1 MINFFLFNKILIILV
16 STLGIWLG
24 FWVYLSNRKIRAN
37 RLFVLMII
45 LALLWII
52 LCYFSG
58 ILTDNLRLSLFL
70 GRLAYGVAILF
81 FIPFYFFSRDFIK
94 EQKKFLYLNIF
105 IPVGSMLIFFFSVF
119 TDFMARYM
127 TPVRFGVVP
136 VIGRGKFIYFGFV
149 FFVSLFVI
157 ARLLIKYF
165 RSSRDKKL
173 KLQYFF
179 LGIFVFVIANLIF
192 NVVLAFWEGIV
203 RYYQVGNYS
212 IIFLLSFTALAIVKQ
227 ELFGIKV
234 VITTIFVALTAILL
248 ALDTLV
254 FTDTLALQ
262 LLKGLILVAF
272 LYLGY
277 ALIKSVMRE
286 IKQREKIEK
295 LSKAKSEFISIAS
308 HQLRTPLTAIKGY
321 ISMILEGTY
330 GETSSKVKEPMK
342 KVYISNERLINLV
355 NNLLS
360 ISRIESGKM
369 GIEFGKVSIEGLISN
384 IVDMFGIEA
393 KKKKIFLRFK
403 KSKKPLPKVLIDKEK
418 ITDVISNIISNC
430 IKYTGKGGITV
441 KVQKL
446 LPRNRFGVKR
456 KSPKLRITI
465 SDTGE
470 GITKEELSKMFQSF
484 SRGMAGTKLYTEGAG
499 LGLYVAKK
507 YVEMHHGKIW
517 AESAGRNKGST
528 FYIELPMR

>member
-1 MINFFLFNKILIILV
+1 MPSFFLINTIFVFLINII
-16 STLGIWLG
+16 SIWLG
-24 FWVYLSNRKIRAN
+24 FWVYLSNRKAKINQIFFLMTLFVIAWISSAYFCNFLAQDYFARLWARIGYGAGSLFFLSLYLFYNSFPKKERRLLNLN
-37 RLFVLMII
+37 RLII
-45 LALLWII
+45 IV
-52 LCYFSG
+52 
-58 ILTDNLRLSLFL
+58 SLFL
-70 GRLAYGVAILF
+70 
-81 FIPFYFFSRDFIK
+81 
-94 EQKKFLYLNIF
+94 
-105 IPVGSMLIFFFSVF
+105 FFFSVF
-119 TDFMARYM
+119 TNLVVRDI
-127 TPVRFGVVP
+127 TLTEWGTLPVLGA
-136 VIGRGKFIYFGFV
+136 GKFAFFGFISFLG
-149 FFVSLFVI
+149 FFAIIQLF
-157 ARLLIKYF
+157 IKYF
-165 RSSRDKKL
+165 RMARKEKL
-173 KLQYFF
+173 KAQYFWVGLLIF
-179 LGIFVFVIANLIF
+179 LITNLIF
-192 NVVLAFWEGIV
+192 NVILPIWQKIPQ
-203 RYYQVGNYS
+203 YYYIGNYS
-212 IIFLLSFTALAIVKQ
+212 AIFLLAFTAYAIVKQ

-234 VITTIFVALTAILL
+234 VITAIFVTSIAIVL
-248 ALDTLV
+248 ALDALI
-254 FTDTLALQ
+254 FTSEIYLQ
-262 LLKGLILVAF
+262 LFKGLILIAF

-369 GIEFGKVSIEGLISN
+369 GIEFEKVSIEGLISN

-393 KKKKIFLRFK
+393 KKKKIFLKFK
-403 KSKKPLPKVLIDKEK
+403 ESKKPLPKVLIDEEK
-418 ITDVISNIISNC
+418 ITDVISNIINNC

-507 YVEMHHGKIW
+507 YVEMHKGKIW
-517 AESAGRNKGST
+517 VESPGKDKGST
-528 FYIELPMR
+528 FYIELPMK